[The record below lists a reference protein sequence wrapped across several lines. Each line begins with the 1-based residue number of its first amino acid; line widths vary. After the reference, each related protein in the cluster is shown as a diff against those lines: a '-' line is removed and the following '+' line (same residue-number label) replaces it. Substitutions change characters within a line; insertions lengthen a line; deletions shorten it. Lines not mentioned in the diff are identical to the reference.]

1 VSAVSRERLVG
12 HAVEIPVR
20 FAECDS
26 YGVVWHGHYALYLER
41 VREDL
46 TGRFG
51 FTATTALALGYR
63 VPITRMEIRYRRAIR
78 ADTTVVARAR
88 LRPPEVARLVLDY
101 EIRDSADDLQASAE
115 TEQVVLAA
123 SGELLLTLPGALK
136 RLVENILRYQEDMA
150 GARDAESGTRNP
162 GLGTRPR

>member
-1 VSAVSRERLVG
+1 MSGPARERLAG

-26 YGVVWHGHYALYLER
+26 YAVVWHGHYPLYLER

-51 FTATTALALGYR
+51 FTATRALALGYR

-78 ADTTVVARAR
+78 ADTVVRAVAR
-88 LRPPEVARLVLDY
+88 LRPPDVARLVLDY
-101 EIRDSADDLQASAE
+101 EIVDGEGDLLASAE
-115 TEQVVLAA
+115 TEQVVLNAA
-123 SGELLLTLPGALK
+123 GELLLTLPGDLK
-136 RLVENILRYQEDMA
+136 RLVENILRYQREMA
-150 GARDAESGTRNP
+150 GTRDSGPGTR
-162 GLGTRPR
+162 RD